1 MMITAYTPEAYR
13 EFLLPSEKNLDC
25 HILLAHRYFGL
36 KRDLSVSLENIEGCW
51 KIIPGTDYSIYS
63 GSLRITGEL
72 PMSGEEVLRIVTGDG
87 EDITFLPRM
96 VNRPL
101 APFRKIPLEE
111 GSVIRV
117 GRSADNEICYNNRD
131 LVAREHAVLAPEGEK
146 WKITCCSSNG
156 MYVNGEFSRMDH
168 VLEYG
173 DYINIL
179 GLNMIFLG
187 SCLAVKALSGDTRLS
202 GAALSEEYE
211 EPEDFFISRTGGA
224 AASGNRLFHRSPRFL
239 ETLEEGTVEI
249 EDPPQSTARDQ
260 GSLFYAVGP
269 SLTMVLPM
277 ACGSFVMMYAMKR
290 AGGGNGFFFYSGL
303 VMAGTSAAVSVF
315 WALLNRRRQ
324 KRTEEH
330 DEEQRFVS
338 YSEYLLEKKEEIQ
351 EYYRKNREILNR
363 MYPHVS
369 AVLQYDKDS
378 AALWSRNPDQADF
391 LSHRIGTGDIPFQ
404 VRIQAGKRQFRVRR
418 DPLSDKP
425 GLLRANFETLRS
437 VPITIDLQ
445 RFRRVGIISDGTG
458 HSSAEI
464 ARLLVIQTAA
474 NNCYTDVKLVVVYNG
489 GDPDECAFW
498 SFARWLPHVWSEDRK
513 TRYMA
518 SDRKEAGDIF
528 FELASVFRRR
538 VREQEKSSGAGPL
551 LPHYVFVIADP
562 GLIGEEAICG
572 YIFDH
577 AEECGLSAVFLAESY
592 DALPNTCELFAEE
605 TESFSGIY
613 EAAGGN
619 VRTRVAYD
627 TADTKACLSFSR
639 NLCGTEVQHVRGEG
653 KIPLSLSFLD
663 MYRVSD
669 AEELSPHQR
678 WLKNRTYEN
687 IRGFLGWKAGD
698 ALMVLDIHEKY
709 HGPHGLVAG
718 MTGSGKSETL
728 QTLILSL
735 AVNYSPDDIAFFIID
750 YKGGGLA
757 NQFAGLPHIAGSI
770 SNLSGNRIHRAMASI
785 KSENRYRQRLLGKYQ
800 MNHIDQYTR
809 MFKNGECREPMPHL
823 VIVIDEF
830 AELKKEEPD
839 CMQELIS
846 VAQVGR
852 SLGVHLILAT
862 QKPGGV
868 VDESIR
874 SNSRFRL
881 CLRVQN
887 RQDSLDMLG
896 KADASEL
903 TGNGRCCFQ
912 VGNDEIYEQFQSGWS
927 GAPCTGGG
935 NAASSGVRLISLTGK
950 PAAVKP
956 HRVEDQEPGAAGR
969 NMTQLD
975 AVRECLI
982 RTAGE
987 YGYRNSRLLW
997 LPPLPERICLGDL
1010 PRFGGSEGPNSGQN
1024 SPLESRDDSVIVRA
1038 GLVDIPDRQAQ
1049 ETLEIEYPEAGNM
1062 AVCGTVVSGKST
1074 FLQTFLTALVTG
1086 YSPDQV
1092 NMYGIDCSGRSM
1104 EEFGSAP
1111 HVGGLMYDNDPE
1123 KLRRFFIMLERLASQ
1138 RKETLRGG
1146 ASRGQD
1152 HGRQS
1157 FPPVF
1162 ILIDHYASFREKTGD
1177 AYEAAVLRI
1186 SREGPGLG
1194 IYLVIAAA
1202 GFGMNEVGS
1211 RLREN
1216 IRTVVCLGAEDRFS
1230 CADMFRT
1237 SRIETMPPPG
1247 IRGRGLAFF
1256 DGKVREF
1263 QTALAFPSRDD
1274 FERQEKIRKVCEE
1287 AAVRYRGAEALRV
1300 PEIPQRPLWKE
1311 FISGEAARRI
1321 LENDSLLPVGYR
1333 ADDGEIYALDMRE
1346 NFCFLAAGER
1356 GSGKTNFLKVLICG
1370 AEKNGMDMII
1380 IDCPSRP
1387 LLGYAGRNPGNAG
1400 AEIRYTCTE
1409 EEILECF
1416 GNYLTPVLKERSSAG
1431 KEPDGEALKKEGP
1444 GTSDEERKYILIV
1457 ISDLEYLLTMAYK
1470 SGKNMQGFLE
1480 MLFGRGGGYG
1490 ILIAG
1495 ELSMDKRH
1503 QVTAFPAFRSF
1514 VSGKKGIHF
1523 GGKTVN
1529 NTLLCFEHMDYKEQN
1544 RTMRPGLALLPE
1556 QGGGHAAEQ
1565 VLVPLVEVQT

>member
-13 EFLLPSEKNLDC
+13 EFLLPSEKNLDY

-36 KRDLSVSLENIEGCW
+36 HRDLLVSLENIGGCW
-51 KIIPGTDYSIYS
+51 KICPGSDYDIYC
-63 GSLRITGEL
+63 GSVRLNEAF
-72 PMSGEEVLRIVTGDG
+72 PMSGEEVLRIVTRDG
-87 EDITFLPRM
+87 EDITFLPRT
-96 VNRPL
+96 VDRPL
-101 APFRKIPLEE
+101 APFRKIHLKD
-111 GSVIRV
+111 GTVIRI
-117 GRSADNEICYNNRD
+117 GRGSGNEIRYNNRD
-131 LVAREHAVLAPEGEK
+131 LVAREHAVLAKEGET

-168 VLEYG
+168 GLCYG
-173 DYINIL
+173 DCINIL
-179 GLNMIFLG
+179 GLSLIFLG
-187 SCLAVKALSGDTRLS
+187 DCLAVNALSGNTYLD
-202 GAALSEEYE
+202 GAALS
-211 EPEDFFISRTGGA
+211 GGYGEGMA
-224 AASGNRLFHRSPRFL
+224 EQMNRRAGFPSSGRLFHRSPRFL
-239 ETLEEGTVEI
+239 ETLEEGTIEI
-249 EDPPQSTARDQ
+249 DDPPQSMVRDQ
-260 GSLFYAVGP
+260 GSLLYTVGP

-277 ACGSFVMMYAMKR
+277 ACGSFAMMYAMR
-290 AGGGNGFFFYSGL
+290 RSGGGNGFFFYSGL
-303 VMAGTSAAVSVF
+303 VMAGTSAAVSVL

-324 KRTEEH
+324 QREEEH
-330 DEEQRFVS
+330 EEEQRFVS
-338 YSEYLLEKKEEIQ
+338 YSAYLLEKKEEIQ
-351 EYYRKNREILNR
+351 KLYRKNREIMNR

-369 AVLQYDKDS
+369 EVLQYDKDS
-378 AALWSRNPDQADF
+378 AGLWSRNPDQADF
-391 LSHRIGTGDIPFQ
+391 LSHRVGTGDIPFQ
-404 VRIQAGKRQFRVRR
+404 VRIKAGKKNFRVRR
-418 DPLSDKP
+418 DPLSDKA
-425 GLLRANFETLRS
+425 GLLRDNFETLQA
-437 VPITIDLQ
+437 VPITIDLL
-445 RFRRVGIISDGTG
+445 RFRKVGIISDGTG

-464 ARLLVIQTAA
+464 ARLLMIQMAA

-489 GDPDECAFW
+489 DNPDECAFW

-518 SDRKEAGDIF
+518 SDKKEAGDIF
-528 FELASVFRRR
+528 FELSSVFRRR
-538 VREQEKSSGAGPL
+538 VREQEKSSRNSGL
-551 LPHYVFVIADP
+551 LPYYIFIIADP

-592 DALPNTCELFAEE
+592 DALPNTCELFAED

-613 EAAGGN
+613 EASGRN
-619 VRTRVAYD
+619 VRTKVAYD
-627 TADTKACLSFSR
+627 TADTEACVSFSR

-663 MYRVSD
+663 MYQVSG
-669 AEELSPHQR
+669 AEELFPHQR

-687 IRGFLGWKAGD
+687 IKGFLGRKAGD

-770 SNLSGNRIHRAMASI
+770 SNLSGNRIRRAMASI

-809 MFKNGECREPMPHL
+809 MFKSGECTEPMPHL

-896 KADASEL
+896 KADASEI
-903 TGNGRCCFQ
+903 TGTGRCCFQ

-927 GAPCTGGG
+927 GASCGDGTKG
-935 NAASSGVRLISLTGK
+935 ASARVRMISLTGR
-950 PAAVKP
+950 PAAVLP
-956 HRVEDQEPGAAGR
+956 HRTEDQKTSGAGR
-969 NMTQLD
+969 DATQLD
-975 AVRECLI
+975 AVRNCLI
-982 RTAGE
+982 RTAKE

-997 LPPLPERICLGDL
+997 LPPLPEKICLKDL
-1010 PRFGGSEGPNSGQN
+1010 PGYGEPCGPPAGQPSADERGN
-1024 SPLESRDDSVIVRA
+1024 GSVIVRM
-1038 GLVDIPDRQAQ
+1038 GLVDVPDRQAQ
-1049 ETLEIEYPEAGNM
+1049 ETLAIEYPEAGNL

-1074 FLQTFLTALVTG
+1074 FLQTFLTSLVTG
-1086 YSPDQV
+1086 YPPDRV
-1092 NMYGIDCSGRSM
+1092 NVYGIDCSGRSM

-1111 HVGGLMYDNDPE
+1111 HVGGLMYDDPE
-1123 KLRRFFIMLERLASQ
+1123 KLRRFFLMLEKLSFR
-1138 RKETLRGG
+1138 RKEAFRAGS
-1146 ASRGQD
+1146 SRSPEHEGK
-1152 HGRQS
+1152 G
-1157 FPPVF
+1157 FPSVF
-1162 ILIDHYASFREKTGD
+1162 ILIDHYASFREKTAD
-1177 AYEAAVLRI
+1177 AYEAEVLRI

-1194 IYLVIAAA
+1194 IFLVIAAA
-1202 GFGMNEVGS
+1202 GFSMNEIGS

-1237 SRIETMPPPG
+1237 SRIETLPPQG
-1247 IRGRGLAFF
+1247 IRGRGLALF
-1256 DGKVREF
+1256 DEKVREF
-1263 QTALAFPSRDD
+1263 QTALAYDSQDD
-1274 FERQEKIRKVCEE
+1274 FERQEKIRGACER
-1287 AAVRYRGAEALRV
+1287 AADRYRGSEAARV
-1300 PEIPQRPLWKE
+1300 PEIPQRPVWEE
-1311 FISGEAARRI
+1311 FIAEAAVQQI
-1321 LENDSLLPVGYR
+1321 LKTGSLLPAGYR
-1333 ADDGEIYALDMRE
+1333 ADDGEIFTLDMRE
-1346 NFCFLAAGER
+1346 NFCYLAAGER
-1356 GSGKTNFLKVLICG
+1356 GSGKTNFLKVLIGG
-1370 AEKNGMDMII
+1370 AERKGMDTIV

-1387 LLGYAGRNPGNAG
+1387 LYGYADRSPGDNGGRVL
-1400 AEIRYTCTE
+1400 YTCTE
-1409 EEILECF
+1409 EEILDCF
-1416 GNYLTPVLKERSSAG
+1416 GNYLTPILKERSPAG
-1431 KEPDGEALKKEGP
+1431 KEPM
-1444 GTSDEERKYILIV
+1444 KYILIV
-1457 ISDLEYLLTMAYK
+1457 ISDLEYLLSMAYK

-1480 MLFGRGGGYG
+1480 MLFGRGSGYG
-1490 ILIAG
+1490 LLIAG

-1514 VSGKKGIHF
+1514 VSVKKGIHF
-1523 GGKTVN
+1523 GGKTIN

-1544 RTMRPGLALLPE
+1544 RSMRPGLALIPE
-1556 QGGGHAAEQ
+1556 QNGGHAAERI
-1565 VLVPLVEVQT
+1565 LVPLVEEQT